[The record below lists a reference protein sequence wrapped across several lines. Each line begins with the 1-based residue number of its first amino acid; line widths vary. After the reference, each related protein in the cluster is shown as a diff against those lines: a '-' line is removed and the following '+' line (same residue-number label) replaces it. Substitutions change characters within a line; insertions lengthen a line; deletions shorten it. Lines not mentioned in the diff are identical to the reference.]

1 MIKLYA
7 TAQVPGIHHW
17 PNAAEY
23 TPHFYLQYPH
33 RHIFHIKVT
42 IQVSAYNREIDFLI
56 LKSMIYSILQQAFS
70 YNPKTKEYDFETKS
84 CEQLALYL
92 LKEIPHSLEVEV
104 SEDGE
109 NGSIVTHD

>member
-17 PNAAEY
+17 PNASEY
-23 TPHFYLQYPH
+23 TPHYYLQYPH

-42 IQVSAYNREIDFLI
+42 IQVFADNREIDFLT
-56 LKSMIYSILQQAFS
+56 LKTMIYSTLQRTFS
-70 YNPKTKEYDFETKS
+70 YHSKTKEYDFETKS

-92 LKEIPHSLEVEV
+92 LKEIPNSLEVEV